1 MATYFPAL
9 DCYWC
14 GGTHPK
20 QQICNGMYPMQH
32 GSREARMHGEILRLQ
47 KLLDTRSD
55 GPNSG
60 LTALEKKVAI
70 FALLPDGWDSYGAKA
85 FPKATIKLG
94 MEMARKLGDEWKAV
108 PCGNGSIEFYR
119 NNEDEMVWVET
130 TFDEEPTR
138 EQQ

>member
-1 MATYFPAL
+1 MTSAL
-9 DCYWC
+9 HLR
-14 GGTHPK
+14 G
-20 QQICNGMYPMQH
+20 I
-32 GSREARMHGEILRLQ
+32 AAAIEIGAISPETAAKEMRAAADALELP
-47 KLLDTRSD
+47 LD

-60 LTALEKKVAI
+60 LTVLEKKVAL